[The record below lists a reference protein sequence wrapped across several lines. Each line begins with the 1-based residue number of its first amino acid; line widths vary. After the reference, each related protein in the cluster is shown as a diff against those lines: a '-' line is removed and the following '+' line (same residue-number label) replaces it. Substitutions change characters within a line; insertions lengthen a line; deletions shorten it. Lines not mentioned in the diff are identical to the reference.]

1 MAASGAEVAAAH
13 SPLLFLAASPSALL
27 IVAPHLRRA
36 VPAVL
41 DALTLT
47 LTDSPGTHDA
57 VSSSQN
63 QHAVSVLRNRCA
75 ESGAGHIPD
84 IYACLLAD
92 GSSCHALNRLLATVQ
107 HSKAGVAPTN

>member
-1 MAASGAEVAAAH
+1 VRRADARSGVIHTHDAHSALCQRCRVTGARLLLDKWAALLADAAVAASGAEVAAAH

-47 LTDSPGTHDA
+47 LTDNPGAHDVVA
-57 VSSSQN
+57 QPRYQHTVTVS
-63 QHAVSVLRNRCA
+63 RC
-75 ESGAGHIPD
+75 
-84 IYACLLAD
+84 
-92 GSSCHALNRLLATVQ
+92 
-107 HSKAGVAPTN
+107 

>member
-1 MAASGAEVAAAH
+1 MLSPIARLLLDKWAALLADAAVAASGAEVAAAH

-47 LTDSPGTHDA
+47 LTDNPGMPDA
-57 VSSSQN
+57 IS
-63 QHAVSVLRNRCA
+63 
-75 ESGAGHIPD
+75 
-84 IYACLLAD
+84 
-92 GSSCHALNRLLATVQ
+92 
-107 HSKAGVAPTN
+107 